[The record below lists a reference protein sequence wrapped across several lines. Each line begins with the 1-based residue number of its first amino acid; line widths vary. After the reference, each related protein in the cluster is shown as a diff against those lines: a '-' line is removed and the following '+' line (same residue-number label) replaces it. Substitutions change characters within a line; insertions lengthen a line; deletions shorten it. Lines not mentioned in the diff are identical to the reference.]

1 MLPLAKPDIARTLF
15 ALRSIACAC
24 FSRIF
29 CAVFRCFLFC
39 LLLVLVFSSAASSS
53 ELFFFG
59 FFSSESSSFCFR
71 LRRLSFERNPFI
83 SSRALERRNVYV
95 VVVEEARDD
104 DFPRALL
111 THTTPPQCEKKP
123 NEKQRC
129 FSRNTVERVR
139 FCLARRQKDLSGE
152 RCVPNERHA
161 HTTTTPNRFRIKS
174 QRRGKMFDEFFPQT
188 KKQSRTLSSRA

>member
-39 LLLVLVFSSAASSS
+39 LLVLLVLFSSAASSS
-53 ELFFFG
+53 
-59 FFSSESSSFCFR
+59 FCFR
-71 LRRLSFERNPFI
+71 PRRLSFERNPFI
-83 SSRALERRNVYV
+83 SSRALER
-95 VVVEEARDD
+95 EETFTSSSLKRRLAMMI
-104 DFPRALL
+104 FLALYSRAQLLL
-111 THTTPPQCEKKP
+111 TCEKKP
-123 NEKQRC
+123 DEKQRR

-139 FCLARRQKDLSGE
+139 FCCLARRQRDLSGE

-161 HTTTTPNRFRIKS
+161 HATTT
-174 QRRGKMFDEFFPQT
+174 QQHQT
-188 KKQSRTLSSRA
+188 DSG

>member
-39 LLLVLVFSSAASSS
+39 LLVLLVLFSSAASSS
-53 ELFFFG
+53 
-59 FFSSESSSFCFR
+59 FCFR
-71 LRRLSFERNPFI
+71 PRRLSFERNPFI
-83 SSRALERRNVYV
+83 SSRALGRRNVHV
-95 VVVEEARDD
+95 VVVEEKARDD

-111 THTTPPQCEKKP
+111 ARTTPPHSAREKA
-123 NEKQRC
+123 QRK
-129 FSRNTVERVR
+129 TVKRVR
-139 FCLARRQKDLSGE
+139 CCLARRQRDLSGE

-161 HTTTTPNRFRIKS
+161 RTQQQQH
-174 QRRGKMFDEFFPQT
+174 QT
-188 KKQSRTLSSRA
+188 DSG